1 VNLEYRKPNA
11 KNNPYLN
18 LLKLF
23 LTVVALTVII
33 VFEVSLSIGKLYFI
47 FVINF
52 SGVFHKNI
60 SDWFQ
65 WSLVFVCFDPSK
77 TKFVIIKLDVTSS

>member
-1 VNLEYRKPNA
+1 MNLEHRKPNA

-33 VFEVSLSIGKLYFI
+33 AFEVSLKYLIGKLYFI
-47 FVINF
+47 FVTNF
-52 SGVFHKNI
+52 SGVFH
-60 SDWFQ
+60 
-65 WSLVFVCFDPSK
+65 
-77 TKFVIIKLDVTSS
+77 